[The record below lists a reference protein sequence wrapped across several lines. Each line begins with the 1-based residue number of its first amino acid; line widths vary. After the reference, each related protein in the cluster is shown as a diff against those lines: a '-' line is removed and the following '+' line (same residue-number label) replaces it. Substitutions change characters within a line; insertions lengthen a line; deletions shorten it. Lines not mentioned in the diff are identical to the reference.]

1 MLTKSYKDLKFWQR
15 AKEVALLV
23 IKLCRKLP
31 NESVVWVISDQ
42 LLRSSFSIGAN
53 ISEGF
58 GKFKGKEYRRFLLM
72 ALGSANETE
81 YWLELL
87 MEVYS
92 KYTTEISLIVTKN
105 TETIKMLSSA
115 VKSLSIRTIK

>member
-1 MLTKSYKDLKFWQR
+1 MLIKTYKDLIFWKT
-15 AKEVALLV
+15 AKEVSLLV

-31 NESVVWVISDQ
+31 SERVVWIITDQ
-42 LLRSSFSIGAN
+42 LLRASFSVGAN

-87 MEVYS
+87 KESYS
-92 KYTTEISLIVTKN
+92 SFSIEIDTILSKN
-105 TETIKMLSSA
+105 LETIKMISSA
-115 VKSLSIRTIK
+115 VKSLGKKL